1 MLAGLL
7 VLSACGSDGE
17 TSSDEASSA
26 PSASS
31 SADSEADPEAAP
43 EADLEGIPDVVAV
56 VNGESIDKDEFEQVY
71 TRQFQSASG
80 QAQATGQPVD
90 QDALKEQ
97 TVEGLVGNELL
108 TQEAD
113 RREITASKAA
123 VNAEFASLLE
133 QNGLKSRKDLAP
145 LLEEQGLS
153 LDDLL
158 EQVEAQ
164 IRIDQLIKQVTPDA
178 LKVTQKEVRA
188 LYEQVAQQQEA
199 APEGAQEL
207 PPLDEVRGEI
217 VDQIRGDKQ
226 GQAAQALVTDLRKD
240 ADVTIN
246 L

>member
-1 MLAGLL
+1 M
-7 VLSACGSDGE
+7 
-17 TSSDEASSA
+17 
-26 PSASS
+26 
-31 SADSEADPEAAP
+31 
-43 EADLEGIPDVVAV
+43 VAV

-71 TRQFQSASG
+71 TRQFQSASS

-113 RREITASKAA
+113 RREITATKAA
-123 VNAEFASLLE
+123 VNAEFATLLK
-133 QNGLKSRKDLAP
+133 QNGMESRKDLTP

-164 IRIDQLIKQVTPDA
+164 IRIDQLVKQVTPGA
-178 LKVTQKEVRA
+178 LKVTQKEVQA
-188 LYEQVAQQQEA
+188 LYDQVAQQQEA
-199 APEGAQEL
+199 APEGSQEL
-207 PPLDEVRGEI
+207 PPLNQVRGEI
-217 VDQIRGDKQ
+217 ADQIRGDKQ

>member
-17 TSSDEASSA
+17 TSSDDASAA
-26 PSASS
+26 PSASA
-31 SADSEADPEAAP
+31 SADSEAAPEAAP

-71 TRQFQSASG
+71 TRQFESASS

-113 RREITASKAA
+113 RLKITATKAS
-123 VNAEFASLLE
+123 VNAEFATLLE
-133 QNGLKSRKDLAP
+133 QNGLESRADLEP
-145 LLEEQGLS
+145 LLEQQGLS
-153 LDDLL
+153 IDDLT

-164 IRIDQLIKQVTPDA
+164 IRIDQLIEEVTPGA

-188 LYEQVAQQQEA
+188 LYDQVAEQQEA
-199 APEGAQEL
+199 NPDAAQEL
-207 PPLDEVRGEI
+207 PPLNEVRGEI
-217 VDQIRGDKQ
+217 VNQIRGDKQ
-226 GQAAQALVTDLRKD
+226 GQAAAALVTDLRKD